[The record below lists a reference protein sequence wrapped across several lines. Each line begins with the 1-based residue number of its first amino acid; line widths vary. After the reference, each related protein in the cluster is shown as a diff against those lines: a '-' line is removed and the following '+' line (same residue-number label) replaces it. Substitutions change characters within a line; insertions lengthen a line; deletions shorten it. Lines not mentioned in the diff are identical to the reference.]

1 MTLKDFCSPPR
12 SIAVLALAHEFGV
25 EITDLEIESFTE
37 TQAHAVAGQNIH
49 LIADLACIVDDMSN
63 FIDREN
69 IGQRMYLRW
78 LDNID
83 PLPLFAKHMLI
94 EELEYVAIEFD
105 GAPCVRLHEAGK
117 IVFEI
122 SDGEFFKGVI
132 KEICDAA
139 NGE

>member
-1 MTLKDFCSPPR
+1 MTLKDFFSPPR

-25 EITDLEIESFTE
+25 
-37 TQAHAVAGQNIH
+37 NIR
-49 LIADLACIVDDMSN
+49 L
-63 FIDREN
+63 
-69 IGQRMYLRW
+69 RMYLRL
-78 LDNID
+78 LDTID
-83 PLPLFAKHMLI
+83 PLPLFAKHMLM
-94 EELEYVAIEFD
+94 EELKYVAIEFD
-105 GAPCVRLHEAGK
+105 VAPCVRRHEAGK